1 MQNLTSAQETLIK
14 FVLSCETLSSG
25 LPQRTDARLCD
36 FEQTGKTGGH
46 MGPPLRSMCILKK
59 R

>member
-25 LPQRTDARLCD
+25 LLQRTDARLCD
-36 FEQTGKTGGH
+36 FEQT
-46 MGPPLRSMCILKK
+46 
-59 R
+59 